1 MANYGNAVY
10 GISKYGINPLLAY
23 SVEPMSLLVTDFH
36 ESYLYWQ
43 TPTGTYSRVRIV
55 RNQNSYPETAEDG
68 TVVYEIA
75 TDSFTKTSFNDG
87 GGVEDLPNIP
97 PLVPGKPI
105 YYRVFLFTSA
115 QAWVVAGSISAVVPT
130 DHSTSEKLLS
140 YLPRVYTSKE
150 QSPLSPV
157 DPNSALAIFTDAFA
171 FDLEETMTYLDL
183 LLPDHT
189 RISTVASMLPLENA
203 NYGLL
208 AELGLPVK
216 NQKQLIREA
225 IYMYTHKGTENGL
238 STYVEALTGYAP
250 TITTSS
256 NLMLSAQDST
266 FYQSIGNWTSTNTS
280 TFAAS
285 TEQVPSTNSKNI
297 DLTYTCKIVATGA
310 GSMILGLDD
319 PVRKGVPVNPATY
332 YTLSAQVKSP
342 ASAGTITPSITYHD
356 GKGVQIGSASSGSAT
371 SATNT
376 WAQTSVSARATKN
389 VSVAVSTALGASGTI
404 TYTTSSDHNLVA
416 GETVTISGFLSP
428 DTAFNLTGATIA
440 ATPTTTTF
448 TVTSGAATGT
458 TTTTGLVVNGKT
470 DAVYAS
476 IKLAWSA
483 AGTYYVDMVCV
494 QSGQTVSYDEA
505 RAVDIF
511 LNPDKTNFIKNPTF
525 ETNVTN
531 SWTKVG
537 TNLTV
542 TQDVSYPTESYS
554 GTHSAKLVNTSG
566 AWSYTSNSFPV
577 EEGQYYALSF
587 YKKATADF
595 TVTFVGRDS
604 LGTVVSTNAP
614 TPYTV
619 TSSASWLQDEYI
631 DTVRSSAATPGT
643 ALVGIGSGI
652 ATFEAVFSG
661 TGANT
666 IYLDSIQAE
675 KAPKSTDYFDGS
687 LSAISGNPFGA
698 VWQGT
703 VGNSYSSVYN
713 SKPLKVPR
721 LGYTLKDW
729 MPQNSFWRI
738 RSYENSYPPEYTNLT
753 AV

>member
-23 SVEPMSLLVTDFH
+23 SVEPMSLLVTDFN
-36 ESYLYWQ
+36 ETYLYWQ

-68 TVVYEIA
+68 IVVYETA
-75 TDSFTKTSFNDG
+75 TSTLTKTTFNDG
-87 GGVEDLPNIP
+87 GGVEDLPTTP

-105 YYRVFLFTSA
+105 YYRLFLFTSS
-115 QAWVVAGSISAVVPT
+115 QAWVVAGSVAAVVPK
-130 DHSTSEKLLS
+130 DHDTFKKLLNF
-140 YLPRVYTSKE
+140 LPRVYTSKE

-157 DPNSALAIFTDAFA
+157 DETSALSVFTDAFA
-171 FDLEETMTYLDL
+171 FDLEETITYLDL

-189 RISTVASMLPLENA
+189 RISTVASMIPLETA
-203 NYGLL
+203 NYALL
-208 AELGLPVK
+208 QEPGLPVK

-225 IYMYTHKGTENGL
+225 IYMYTHKGTANGL

-250 TITTSS
+250 TITVS
-256 NLMLSAQDST
+256 NNLLLSPQDST
-266 FYQSIGNWTSTNTS
+266 FYQSTGNWTNTNTS

-285 TEQVPSTNSKNI
+285 TEQVPATNSKNI
-297 DLTYTCKIVATGA
+297 DLSYTCKIVATGA
-310 GSMILGLDD
+310 GSMILGFDD
-319 PVRKGVPVNPATY
+319 PVRKGIPVNSATY

-342 ASAGTITPSITYHD
+342 ASSGTITPTITYHD
-356 GKGVQIGSASSGSAT
+356 GKGVQIGSSTSGTAT

-376 WAQTSVSARATKN
+376 WAQTSVSARTTKN
-389 VSVAVSTALGASGTI
+389 VSVAVSTATGASGTI
-404 TYTTSSDHNLVA
+404 TYTTSVDHNLVA
-416 GETVTISGFLSP
+416 GETVTISGFISS
-428 DTAFNLTGATIA
+428 DTSFNLTGATIA
-440 ATPTTTTF
+440 ATPTSTTF
-448 TVTSGAATGT
+448 TITSGAATGT
-458 TTTTGLVVNGKT
+458 TTTTGLVENGKT
-470 DAVYAS
+470 DGVYAS
-476 IKLAWSA
+476 VKLAWSA

-494 QSGQTVSYDEA
+494 QSGQTVAYDEA
-505 RAVDIF
+505 RAIDIF
-511 LNPDKTNFIKNPTF
+511 LNPDKTNYVKNPTF

-542 TQDVSYPTESYS
+542 TQDISYPTESYS

-566 AWSYTSNSFPV
+566 AWSYTSNTFSV

-587 YKKATADF
+587 YKKSTANF
-595 TVTFVGRDS
+595 TVTLVGRDS
-604 LGTVVSTNAP
+604 LGTVVSTGAP

-619 TSSASWLQDEYI
+619 SSSSSWIQDKYI
-631 DTVRSSAATPGT
+631 DTIRSTTATPGT

-652 ATFEAVFSG
+652 TTFEVVFSG

-687 LSAISGNPFGA
+687 LSSISGNPFGA
-698 VWQGT
+698 IWQGT